1 MTSDGA
7 QEISGLLVA
16 WSNGDEEALKD
27 LVPRIYPDLR
37 RIARQHL
44 RRRPANHTLES
55 AALVNEAYLKL
66 FRTRGIH
73 CEHRTHF
80 FAICAQIIR
89 RVLVDHARHHAT
101 AKRGGD
107 AIQVPLEEVLL
118 GTRAEGIEVLALDE
132 ALMALSAIDA
142 RKGRVVELR
151 YFGGLS
157 TQETAQILRVSTDTV
172 ERDWNMAKLWLLR
185 ELKKR

>member
-89 RVLVDHARHHAT
+89 SEERRVGKECR
-101 AKRGGD
+101 
-107 AIQVPLEEVLL
+107 
-118 GTRAEGIEVLALDE
+118 
-132 ALMALSAIDA
+132 S
-142 RKGRVVELR
+142 
-151 YFGGLS
+151 
-157 TQETAQILRVSTDTV
+157 
-172 ERDWNMAKLWLLR
+172 
-185 ELKKR
+185 